1 MPMGIVWIIRARGLA
16 PSVGAGGTIVA
27 AGLCCLLFVSALL
40 TFRSWPSDGGPGSD
54 GSLLV
59 RVPEAKAAGRVAEW
73 PAPVSAA
80 PARPARPDRPAAA
93 RRPARPVRGGGG
105 APAARVRFRGPQP
118 RSGTVAPPASR
129 PSAPAASPAQQQ
141 PASPP
146 PSSPT
151 RTSLLPDTP
160 KVPDPPPVVPPGTV
174 ENTVRTARGVVD
186 GVTQQLPPA
195 PPVVAQPVQQTLDT
209 VQGAAQTVDGV
220 TGALLP

>member
-1 MPMGIVWIIRARGLA
+1 MGIVWIIRARGLA
-16 PSVGAGGTIVA
+16 PSLGAGGTIVA

-59 RVPEAKAAGRVAEW
+59 RVPEAKAAGRAAER

-80 PARPARPDRPAAA
+80 PARPVRTA

-118 RSGTVAPPASR
+118 RSGAPVPAPASPSRPVAPAT
-129 PSAPAASPAQQQ
+129 Q
-141 PASPP
+141 PTSPP

-151 RTSLLPDTP
+151 RTRLLPETP
-160 KVPDPPPVVPPGTV
+160 KLPDPPRVVPPGTV
-174 ENTVRTARGVVD
+174 ENTVSTARGMVD

-195 PPVVAQPVQQTLDT
+195 PPVVAQPVQKALDT
-209 VQGAAQTVDGV
+209 VQGGAQTVDGV